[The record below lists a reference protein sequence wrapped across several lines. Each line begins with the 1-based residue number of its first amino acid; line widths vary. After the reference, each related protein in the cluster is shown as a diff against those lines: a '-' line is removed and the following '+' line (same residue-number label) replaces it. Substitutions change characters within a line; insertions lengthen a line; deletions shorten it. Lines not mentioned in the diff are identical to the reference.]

1 MLCVV
6 KDGKEGIYIHS
17 NKTQNN
23 YELLEMVGYKGKATS
38 DIVAIMIATE
48 DEGYVGLLDFSFG
61 ANDEDATI
69 KWAKETIEEY
79 EKGTKEPLDLC

>member
-6 KDGKEGIYIHS
+6 EDGKNGIYIHS

-23 YELLEMVGYKGKATS
+23 YELLEMMSYHGMASS
-38 DIVAIMIATE
+38 DIVVIMIATE

-61 ANDEDATI
+61 ANDKESI
-69 KWAKETIEEY
+69 INWAKKTIEAY
-79 EKGTKEPLDLC
+79 ENGTKEPLDLC